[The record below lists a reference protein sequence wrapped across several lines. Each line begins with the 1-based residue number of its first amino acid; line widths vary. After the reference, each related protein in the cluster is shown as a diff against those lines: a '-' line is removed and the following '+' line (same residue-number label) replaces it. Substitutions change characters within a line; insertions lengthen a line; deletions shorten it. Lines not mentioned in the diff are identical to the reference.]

1 MSHIQL
7 TFVFNLSLL
16 TSIQAS
22 AAFNQKKP
30 TVACS
35 LKDEN
40 SPFVLSKINGDLL
53 VTKYVRYS
61 TVESHRI
68 FYIIFE
74 DIKIK

>member
-40 SPFVLSKINGDLL
+40 SPFVPIQNQWRFTCDQ
-53 VTKYVRYS
+53 VC
-61 TVESHRI
+61 TVQHRR
-68 FYIIFE
+68 E
-74 DIKIK
+74 P